1 MITGVFEARHLI
13 GGRWSDEG
21 DRFESRATTDGEV
34 LCRAPVADGRFDDRR
49 RHVSCARIAKAMASL
64 ASTSIP

>member
-13 GGRWSDEG
+13 GGRWTDEG

-34 LCRAPVADGRFDDRR
+34 LCRAPVADAETFSD
-49 RHVSCARIAKAMASL
+49 
-64 ASTSIP
+64 